1 MWLEYP
7 GLKFTENYFNVATP
21 FFFAVSSLRKNKE
34 ITSNTYI
41 QHQSV
46 LHERTTT
53 NIINLSTLSSNM
65 GRKSVHLSV
74 EEKRAKKAEALKMK
88 RQLAK
93 ELDDLCQHPNGAA
106 VFSHGVERDGYLA
119 DVRNGRVELR
129 KPEPTIPEFGAANED
144 VQERTGVIVC
154 VV

>member
-7 GLKFTENYFNVATP
+7 GLKFTENYFNVPTP

-74 EEKRAKKAEALKMK
+74 EEKRAKKAEALTIYTLVWSLQTGGAPPYKNQP
-88 RQLAK
+88 QLK
-93 ELDDLCQHPNGAA
+93 FEVRLPN
-106 VFSHGVERDGYLA
+106 
-119 DVRNGRVELR
+119 
-129 KPEPTIPEFGAANED
+129 PTVWRGGPRFG
-144 VQERTGVIVC
+144 G
-154 VV
+154 